1 MPAEPALDGGLRKEA
16 KRQAVVQRVGT
27 RTFYYV
33 DDRWVDAAFEKQTE
47 TNKVELFSEEYFR
60 LIREHAD
67 LAKCF
72 ALGERVIVVI
82 GGTAYETVPP
92 PPATDG

>member
-1 MPAEPALDGGLRKEA
+1 M
-16 KRQAVVQRVGT
+16 GT
-27 RTFYYV
+27 RTFYFV
-33 DDRWVDAAFEKQTE
+33 DDCWVDAAYEKKVE
-47 TNKVELFSEEYFR
+47 TKKVELFSEEYFR
-60 LIREHAD
+60 LIRAHAD

-92 PPATDG
+92 PPPAND